1 MNGYECWNI
10 DDHTLEYLD
19 GPHLYLVDGVTVPSV
34 SECLSKRFGNKYA
47 AVDRSILDRAAER
60 GTETHKAI
68 EEWCKTGAESDL
80 PELRNFKFLKKQFGF
95 EVLDNEVPVIIFDEG
110 VPVMAGR
117 LDMVIQIG
125 EEWGI
130 ADIKRTSTLDKERLA
145 YQLNLY
151 RIGYRQSYGIE
162 ADFLRGIHLRDDV
175 RKFVTVPVN
184 EKKALELMHEFLKG
198 EEHGAV

>member
-1 MNGYECWNI
+1 MSYECWEI
-10 DDHTLEYLD
+10 AGHTLEYLD
-19 GPHLYLVDGVTVPSV
+19 GPHLYVVDGVTVPSV
-34 SECLSKRFGNKYA
+34 SACLSERFPHKYA
-47 AVDRSILDRAAER
+47 AVDRATLDRAAER

-95 EVLDNEVPVIIFDEG
+95 EVLDNEVPVIIFDDD

-117 LDMVIQIG
+117 LDMVIRIG
-125 EEWGI
+125 DEWGLV
-130 ADIKRTSTLDKERLA
+130 DIKRTSALDKEWLA

-162 ADFLRGIHLRDDV
+162 AEFLRGIHLRDDV
-175 RKFVTVPVN
+175 RKFVTIPIRE
-184 EKKALELMHEFLKG
+184 EKTLELLHEFLKG
-198 EEHGAV
+198 EKE